1 MSLKKFFKSGIIQE
15 QPKLTNW
22 VSLMSRIEEALDFR
36 ITIIAALVLVALSAG
51 FWWRARTGRAK
62 LVRSGELVD
71 LGKLKA
77 TRSGKPVTSFGK
89 KATLLQFSTEVCSIC
104 VQTAKYFK
112 ELESRNPDLAHI
124 EVDLTDRMDLAA
136 HFNVMQTPTTL
147 ILDPNGKVQARIG
160 GAPKLNVIQQ
170 ELEKLEIK

>member
-1 MSLKKFFKSGIIQE
+1 M
-15 QPKLTNW
+15 
-22 VSLMSRIEEALDFR
+22 
-36 ITIIAALVLVALSAG
+36 LVALTAG

-77 TRSGKPVTSFGK
+77 TRAGKAVTSFGK
-89 KATLLQFSTEVCSIC
+89 KATLLQFSTEVCSAC
-104 VQTAKYFK
+104 VQTAKYFSD
-112 ELESRNPDLAHI
+112 LESKNPDLSHI

-147 ILDPNGKVQARIG
+147 ILDRTGKVQARIG
-160 GAPKLNVIQQ
+160 GAPKQYVIQQ

>member
-1 MSLKKFFKSGIIQE
+1 LGIISHLKKLIRENQVTC
-15 QPKLTNW
+15 Q
-22 VSLMSRIEEALDFR
+22 IEEALDFR
-36 ITIIAALVLVALSAG
+36 IAIIGALVLVALTAG

-104 VQTAKYFK
+104 VQTAKYFG
-112 ELESRNPDLAHI
+112 ELESKHPDLSHI
-124 EVDLTDRMDLAA
+124 EVDLTDRMNLAA

-147 ILDPNGKVQARIG
+147 ILDKSGRVQARIG
-160 GAPKLNVIQQ
+160 GAPKPNVIQQ